1 MTIDRE
7 KFLTALNAVKAGLSP
22 REFIEQSSCFV
33 FQDGMVM
40 TFNDEVSCRIKIPID
55 IEGAIQAQALLDIL
69 GKVEDEELMVRV
81 AEEDSELQFKGKGKV
96 FGVTM
101 DAEIY
106 LPTADVEMPVEEDW
120 QKLPKEFT
128 ESVSLVERCA
138 SKDSSKFR
146 LTCIHLAPDFIE
158 ACDNMQAMRC
168 QVDTGM
174 KKSVLVRA
182 TSLAHICELGMDRV
196 AMTESWIHFENESGL
211 IFSCRRYN
219 DEYIK
224 LDSLLEFEG
233 KPLTFPK
240 GLDKAAERA
249 AVFAMDKAGDPLVTI
264 TLERDR
270 LKLEGEGIS
279 GWYRE
284 SKDVTYDGP
293 DMEFM
298 IDPSLMMRI
307 AERYS
312 DAQISDEKLRI
323 TGKSGDTKWEYITV
337 LAAADDEHEEREP
350 APEKEKKGK
359 GKREERDE
367 RD

>member
-7 KFLTALNAVKAGLSP
+7 KFLTALNSVKAGLSP

-40 TFNDEVSCRIKIPID
+40 TFNDEVSCRIKVPID
-55 IEGAIQAQALLDIL
+55 VEGAIQAQSLLDIL

-81 AEEDSELQFKGKGKV
+81 SEEDSELQFKGKGKV
-96 FGVTM
+96 FGITM

-106 LPTADVEMPVEEDW
+106 LPISDVETPEDDEW
-120 QKLPKEFT
+120 KKLPKEFT
-128 ESVSLVERCA
+128 ESISLVERCA

-146 LTCIHLAPDFIE
+146 LTCIHLAPDLME

-168 QVDTGM
+168 WIDTGLA
-174 KKSVLVRA
+174 KSVLVRA
-182 TSLAHICELGMDRV
+182 TSLAHICELGMDLI
-196 AMTESWIHFENESGL
+196 AMTESWVHFKNQSGL

-219 DEYIK
+219 DEYIR
-224 LDSLLEFEG
+224 LDPLLEFEG

-249 AVFAMDKAGDPLVTI
+249 AVFATDKAGDPLVRI
-264 TLERDR
+264 TLEQDR

-284 SKDVTYDGP
+284 AKAVAYDGP
-293 DMEFM
+293 NMEFM
-298 IDPSLMMRI
+298 IDPELMRKI

-312 DAQISDEKLRI
+312 DAQISDEKMRI
-323 TGKSGDTKWEYITV
+323 TGKTTETKWEYITV
-337 LAAADDEHEEREP
+337 LATPEERESHEEP
-350 APEKEKKGK
+350 AEEETERKGK
-359 GKREERDE
+359 DKREERD
-367 RD
+367 

>member
-40 TFNDEVSCRIKIPID
+40 TFNDEVSCRIKIPIEV
-55 IEGAIQAQALLDIL
+55 EGAIQAQSLLDIL

-81 AEEDSELQFKGKGKV
+81 AEEESELQFKGKGKV

-106 LPTADVEMPVEEDW
+106 LPTSEVEMPLEEDW
-120 QKLPKEFT
+120 RDLPKEFT
-128 ESVSLVERCA
+128 ESVGLVQHCA

-168 QVDTGM
+168 MVDTGLR
-174 KKSVLVRA
+174 KSVLVRA
-182 TSLAHICELGMDRV
+182 SSLAHICELGMDRV

-249 AVFAMDKAGDPLVTI
+249 AIFAMDKAGDPLVTI
-264 TLERDR
+264 TLKTDK

-307 AERYS
+307 AERHS
-312 DAQISDEKLRI
+312 DAQISGEKLRI
-323 TGKSGDTKWEYITV
+323 SGKDDKWEYITV
-337 LAAADDEHEEREP
+337 LAAAEEEHEEREP
-350 APEKEKKGK
+350 D
-359 GKREERDE
+359 KREERD
-367 RD
+367 